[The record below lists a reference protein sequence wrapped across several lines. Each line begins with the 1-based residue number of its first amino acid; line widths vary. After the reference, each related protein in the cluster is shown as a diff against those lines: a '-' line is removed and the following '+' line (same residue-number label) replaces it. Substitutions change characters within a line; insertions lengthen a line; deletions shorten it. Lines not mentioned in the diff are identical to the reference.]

1 MRVSSRTRSQLTKF
15 SRERKSKKSSRKK
28 EKIRAK
34 RITQAAPKEEAK
46 RELKISAIGEGTVI
60 DHIPTDATF
69 KVVEILDLENH
80 KEIVSIATNLQSKR
94 LGKKGIVKVGGKSLT
109 QEEVNKIAIVAPD
122 ATVNI
127 IKNYDVKE
135 KIKVKTPDVIDN
147 VVKCSNPVCVT
158 NSEQIA
164 TKFYVVKKDPLKI
177 KCHYCERS
185 MGKDEIEIV

>member
-1 MRVSSRTRSQLTKF
+1 MAKRKAK
-15 SRERKSKKSSRKK
+15 KSKGKERIKAKK
-28 EKIRAK
+28 VMPSV
-34 RITQAAPKEEAK
+34 PKEEIK
-46 RELKISAIGEGTVI
+46 KELKISAIDEGTVI

-80 KEIVSIATNLQSKR
+80 KGVVSIATNLQSKSI
-94 LGKKGIVKVGGKSLT
+94 GKKGIVKVGGKSLT
-109 QEEVNKIAIVAPD
+109 QNEVNKIAIVAPE

-147 VVKCSNPVCVT
+147 VVKCSNPVCIT
-158 NSEQIA
+158 NNEQVP

-177 KCHYCERS
+177 RCHYCERS
-185 MGKDEIEIV
+185 MGKEDIKII

>member
-1 MRVSSRTRSQLTKF
+1 MTK
-15 SRERKSKKSSRKK
+15 KSKKSSRKSR

-34 RITQAAPKEEAK
+34 KITIAPKEETK
-46 RELKISAIGEGTVI
+46 RELKISAIDEGTVI

-80 KEIVSIATNLQSKR
+80 KGIVSIATNLQSKR

-109 QEEVNKIAIVAPD
+109 QDEVNKIAIVAPD

-147 VVKCSNPVCVT
+147 VVKCSNPVCIT
-158 NSEQIA
+158 NSEQVA

-185 MGKDEIEIV
+185 MGKEDIEII

>member
-1 MRVSSRTRSQLTKF
+1 MAKKNKKTAKRKNRRSR
-15 SRERKSKKSSRKK
+15 

-34 RITQAAPKEEAK
+34 KVIPNAPKEETK
-46 RELKISAIGEGTVI
+46 RELKISAIEEGTVI

-69 KVVEILDLENH
+69 KVVEILDLENN
-80 KEIVSIATNLQSKR
+80 KGVVSIATNLQSKSV
-94 LGKKGIVKVGGKSLT
+94 GKKGIVKVGGKSLT

-158 NSEQIA
+158 NNEQVS
-164 TKFYVVKKDPLKI
+164 TKFYVAKKDPLKI

-185 MGKDEIEIV
+185 MGKEDIEII

>member
-1 MRVSSRTRSQLTKF
+1 MAK
-15 SRERKSKKSSRKK
+15 RKPKKKPVKK
-28 EKIRAK
+28 GREKIKARK
-34 RITQAAPKEEAK
+34 IAASIPQEEPK
-46 RELKISAIGEGTVI
+46 RELKISAIEEGTVI

-69 KVVEILDLENH
+69 KVAEILNLENH
-80 KEIVSIATNLQSKR
+80 KGIVSIATNLQSKR
-94 LGKKGIVKVGGKSLT
+94 IGRKGIVKVGGKSLT

-127 IKNYDVKE
+127 IKNYDVRE

-147 VVKCSNPVCVT
+147 VVKCSNPVCIT
-158 NSEQIA
+158 NNEQVA

-185 MGKDEIEIV
+185 MGKEDIEIV

>member
-1 MRVSSRTRSQLTKF
+1 VHRKFNKF
-15 SRERKSKKSSRKK
+15 SREKKSSRKK
-28 EKIRAK
+28 EKIKAK
-34 RITQAAPKEEAK
+34 KITIAPREETK
-46 RELKISAIGEGTVI
+46 RELKISAIDEGTVI

-80 KEIVSIATNLQSKR
+80 KGIVSIATNLQSKR

-109 QEEVNKIAIVAPD
+109 QDEVNKIAIVAPD

-127 IKNYDVKE
+127 IKNYGVRE
-135 KIKVKTPDVIDN
+135 KIKVKTPDVIEN
-147 VVKCSNPVCVT
+147 VVKCSNPVCIT
-158 NSEQIA
+158 NHEQIA

-185 MGKDEIEIV
+185 MGKEDIKII